1 MPSVWLGD
9 GKLKKNID
17 MEAGYISTRVSLLTR
32 ISEGIANKK
41 TNW

>member
-17 MEAGYISTRVSLLTR
+17 GKESGDLNVQKVYEVGCYESNFKLYL
-32 ISEGIANKK
+32 
-41 TNW
+41 